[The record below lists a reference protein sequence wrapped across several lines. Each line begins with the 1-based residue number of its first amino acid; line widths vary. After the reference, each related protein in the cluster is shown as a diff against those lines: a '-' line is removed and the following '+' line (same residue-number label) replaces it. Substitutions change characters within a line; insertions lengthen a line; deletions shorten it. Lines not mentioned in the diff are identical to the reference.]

1 VLSKTRSIVIFSCA
15 FAALLLTIHA
25 AFFKLP
31 FFWDELG
38 QFVPAA
44 LDIFQLGAWIPKTTL
59 PNVHPPGVMAY
70 LALVW
75 KIFGFSIAATRIA
88 MLMVGAAGVLFSFL
102 LAIRL
107 SRKSPGAPAFAAI
120 LFLIAT
126 PIFFTQSMMAQ
137 LDMPVMTLTALA
149 LLLFLDEHYLACAL
163 ACTALVLCKETAIST
178 PFVFA
183 VWLWFHHHKRRQAL
197 YFLAPA
203 VALGIW
209 LIALHHGTGH
219 WLGNA
224 EFAQYNVSESLQLGH
239 IFGTIQRRLY
249 FLFISDGLW
258 IGAITLFVGAR
269 FLRGPEWTLAFI
281 VTGAQLLLVSVLGGA
296 SLDRYALPA
305 LPVLYAAIAAAGS
318 AYPVGWRLVTQAAMA
333 VALLIGLWWNP
344 PYPFSFENNLAM
356 VDFVG
361 LQQEAAAYLEN
372 HAPNARIASAWPFTD
387 AISRP
392 EFGYVQHPLKVER
405 AEDFRLTSLANL
417 DRSKVDV
424 LVVFSRTWALDG
436 GALDYQF
443 VRDYLRRNWG
453 YYSQA
458 TPEQI
463 HAGWGFA
470 PVLRWARRGQWI
482 EIYLRESITASSKDR
497 PGLPRSESSAPL
509 PDHPAPFAE
518 SAGPSGVPGAI
529 DPAPPAPNSNS
540 IRRLSDRRAPG
551 AP

>member
-1 VLSKTRSIVIFSCA
+1 VLSKTRSIAIFFAA
-15 FAALLLTIHA
+15 FAALLMAIHA
-25 AFFKLP
+25 PLFKLP

-44 LDIFQLGAWIPKTTL
+44 LDIYQLGAWIPRTTL

-75 KIFGFSIAATRIA
+75 KIFGFSIPATRVA
-88 MLMVGAAGVLFSFL
+88 MVLVGAAGMLFSFL

-107 SRKSPGAPAFAAI
+107 SQKTAGAPAFAVV
-120 LFLIAT
+120 LFLFAT
-126 PIFFTQSMMAQ
+126 PMFFTQSMMAQ
-137 LDMPVMTLTALA
+137 LDMPAMTFTALA
-149 LLLFLDEHYLACAL
+149 LLLFLDGHLIACAI

-183 VWLWFHHHKRRQAL
+183 VWLWFHDRKRRETL

-203 VALGIW
+203 IALGIW
-209 LIALHHGTGH
+209 LMALHHSTGH

-224 EFAQYNVSESLQLGH
+224 GFAQYNVSESLQLGH
-239 IFGTIQRRLY
+239 IFGTLERRIY

-269 FLRGPEWTLAFI
+269 FLRGKDWTLAFI
-281 VTGAQLLLVSVLGGA
+281 VAGAQLLLVSVLGGA

-305 LPVLYAAIAAAGS
+305 FPVLYAAIAAAGS
-318 AYPVGWRLVTQAAMA
+318 AYPASWRWVTQAAMA
-333 VALLIGLWWNP
+333 LALAIGLWWNP
-344 PYPFSFENNLAM
+344 PYPFSLENNLAM
-356 VDFVG
+356 TDFVA
-361 LQQEAAAYLEN
+361 LQQEAAMYLEN
-372 HAPNARIASAWPFTD
+372 HAPGARIASAWPFTD

-392 EFGYVQHPLKVER
+392 EFGYVQRPMKVER

-417 DRSKVDV
+417 DRRNVDV

-453 YYSQA
+453 YYTQA

-463 HAGWGFA
+463 RDGWGFV
-470 PVLRWARRGQWI
+470 PVLRWTRRGQWI
-482 EIYLRESITASSKDR
+482 EIYLRDSITASSKSPEPAR
-497 PGLPRSESSAPL
+497 LESSAPHTAHRAL
-509 PDHPAPFAE
+509 SEASHAPSDA
-518 SAGPSGVPGAI
+518 PGAI
-529 DPAPPAPNSNS
+529 RLAPPSPPSDTAPL
-540 IRRLSDRRAPG
+540 LSYRRALGEP
-551 AP
+551 

>member
-1 VLSKTRSIVIFSCA
+1 MLSRTRSIVIFFCA
-15 FAALLLTIHA
+15 FTAVLLAIHA
-25 AFFKLP
+25 PFFKLP

-44 LDIFQLGAWIPKTTL
+44 LDIYQLGAWIPKTTL

-75 KIFGFSIAATRIA
+75 KIFGFSIPATRIA
-88 MLMVGAAGVLFSFL
+88 MLMVGAAGMLFSFL

-107 SRKSPGAPAFAAI
+107 SRKTAGAPAFAAI
-120 LFLIAT
+120 LFLIST
-126 PIFFTQSMMAQ
+126 PMFFTQSMMAQ
-137 LDMPVMTLTALA
+137 LDMPVMTFTALA
-149 LLLFLDEHYLACAL
+149 LLLFLDDRLVACAV
-163 ACTALVLCKETAIST
+163 ACTALVMCKETAIST

-183 VWLWFHHHKRRQAL
+183 VWLWFHDRKRRQAF

-209 LIALHHGTGH
+209 LMALHHGTGH
-219 WLGNA
+219 WLGNQ

-239 IFGTIQRRLY
+239 IFGTLERRLY

-281 VTGAQLLLVSVLGGA
+281 VTGAQLLVVSVLGGA

-305 LPVLYAAIAAAGS
+305 FPVLYAAIAAAGS
-318 AYPVGWRLVTQAAMA
+318 AYPPNWRWITQAAMA
-333 VALLIGLWWNP
+333 FALLIGLWWNP

-356 VDFVG
+356 MDFVG

-392 EFGYVQHPLKVER
+392 EFGYVQHPMKVER

-458 TPEQI
+458 TPQQI
-463 HAGWGFA
+463 HAGWGFS
-470 PVLRWARRGQWI
+470 PVLRWTRRGQWI
-482 EIYLRESITASSKDR
+482 EIYLRESVTASLKNSKE
-497 PGLPRSESSAPL
+497 PPRSESWALL
-509 PDHPAPFAE
+509 PAHPAPFAG
-518 SAGPSGVPGAI
+518 SAGPSGVPAVT
-529 DPAPPAPNSNS
+529 DPAPPAPTSNRTRPHS
-540 IRRLSDRRAPG
+540 YRRAPG